1 MTEQEI
7 KLIENFI
14 KRCEKYERVEM
25 KTEVIGAI
33 VKMIYDLWKEEQNGK
48 E

>member
-1 MTEQEI
+1 MTKQEI
-7 KLIENFI
+7 KLIEDFI
-14 KRCEKYERVEM
+14 KSCEKYERVEM

-33 VKMIYDLWKEEQNGK
+33 VKMIYDLWQKEEQN